1 MKRTLFSS
9 CQVLLGLSIVLV
21 SHHAL
26 AQCEGD
32 SVSVSLDIT
41 TDAWGYEM
49 YWELIPAS
57 GSCGDGSAVLWG
69 GNPDVGC
76 GDDIPGLGGE
86 VYGNNLA
93 LSSSTVC
100 VAEGSELVL
109 VHRDS
114 YGDGGSGFG
123 VVLNGAPVLG
133 FQGTGTGNDWP
144 ISLDLVDE
152 LQGQLP
158 CMPLPVSAN
167 GMNWVG
173 SNEGAS
179 VLPGEVTPPAI
190 ACNVH
195 GSWCPSDPNAN
206 NTLWLSWDVPS
217 EGGAYRI
224 STCED
229 STSFD
234 TQIALWSAEDC
245 ADWES
250 YTLVNASDD
259 QGCEFAAYR
268 STMLTPCFEGGES
281 LLIQIDGWGGQ
292 TGTVELSIQSTDLSE
307 SLAVG
312 ATVSGLSCNLE
323 EGFNPN
329 GTITLNPNVGP
340 LAASWN
346 WSGALGSTYQGT
358 NLTGLMPGTYVVDA
372 DVCGIAYSETFE
384 VEEPDAL
391 ALTVSLEPD
400 CEAGAMGGFVSVGEL
415 EEFES
420 VTWQVG
426 QTELEGTA
434 VSDLP
439 SGLCEVSVVSLEGCE
454 VSEYVWI
461 DAVGVP
467 EVNLGP
473 DVFACAGD
481 LITLLGP
488 LGDGLNY
495 NWSTGAATPLLQF
508 PAEAG
513 TTVLGLEVTD
523 ATGCSDSDVM
533 VLTVDDCASGLADL
547 SGDAA
552 ATTSWEGVIAVPN
565 PFMGRTSLVGV
576 SGADLALW
584 QLWDSQGRR
593 VDIPWVQLDTEV
605 VLTSDLPAGMYTLTS
620 PARRGAL
627 RLVAQ

>member
-1 MKRTLFSS
+1 MKQALFLSCRTLL
-9 CQVLLGLSIVLV
+9 VLSGALYT
-21 SHHAL
+21 HHAL
-26 AQCEGD
+26 AQCDGD

-49 YWELIPAS
+49 YWELIPEG

-76 GDDIPGLGGE
+76 GDDTPGLGGE

-93 LSSSTVC
+93 VSSSTVC

-144 ISLDLVDE
+144 ISLDILDE

-158 CMPLPVSAN
+158 CMPLPVAAN
-167 GMNWVG
+167 GVNWVG

-190 ACNVH
+190 ACNVY
-195 GSWCPSDPNAN
+195 GSWCPSDPNAT
-206 NTLWLSWDVPS
+206 NTLWLSWDVPD

-234 TQIALWSAEDC
+234 TQIALWSAGDC
-245 ADWES
+245 ADWET
-250 YTLVNASDD
+250 YTLINASDD
-259 QGCEFAAYR
+259 HGCEAAYR
-268 STMLTPCFEGGES
+268 STMLTPCFDGGES

-307 SLAVG
+307 SFVAG
-312 ATVSGLSCNLE
+312 ASVSGLSCNLA

-329 GTITLNPNVGP
+329 GAITLNPNVGP
-340 LAASWN
+340 LGASWT
-346 WSGALGSTYQGT
+346 WSGAFGSTYQGT
-358 NLTGLMPGTYVVDA
+358 NLSGLMPGTYVVDA
-372 DVCGIAYSETFE
+372 DVCGISYSETFE
-384 VEEPDAL
+384 VEEPEAL
-391 ALTVSLEPD
+391 SLTVSLEPD
-400 CEAGAMGGFVSVGEL
+400 CEAGAMGASVSVGEL
-415 EEFES
+415 EEFDS

-426 QTELEGTA
+426 LNEFEGPA
-434 VSDLP
+434 VSNLP
-439 SGLCEVSVVSLEGCE
+439 SGLCEVSVVSQEGCE
-454 VSEYVWI
+454 VSEYVWV

-467 EVNLGP
+467 EFNLGP
-473 DVFACAGD
+473 DVLACAGD

-495 NWSTGAATPLLQF
+495 NWSTGASAPLLQF
-508 PAEAG
+508 EAESG

-533 VLTVDDCASGLADL
+533 VLTVDDCTSGLSNL
-547 SGDAA
+547 SGGALEA
-552 ATTSWEGVIAVPN
+552 TSWEGVLAVPN

-576 SGADLALW
+576 SDVDVASW
-584 QLWDSQGRR
+584 QLWDAQGRH
-593 VDIPWVQLDTEV
+593 VDAKWVLLGTDV
-605 VLTSDLPAGMYTLTS
+605 ALTSALPAGMYTLIS
-620 PARRGAL
+620 PTRRGAL

>member
-1 MKRTLFSS
+1 
-9 CQVLLGLSIVLV
+9 
-21 SHHAL
+21 
-26 AQCEGD
+26 
-32 SVSVSLDIT
+32 
-41 TDAWGYEM
+41 
-49 YWELIPAS
+49 
-57 GSCGDGSAVLWG
+57 
-69 GNPDVGC
+69 
-76 GDDIPGLGGE
+76 
-86 VYGNNLA
+86 
-93 LSSSTVC
+93 
-100 VAEGSELVL
+100 
-109 VHRDS
+109 
-114 YGDGGSGFG
+114 
-123 VVLNGAPVLG
+123 
-133 FQGTGTGNDWP
+133 
-144 ISLDLVDE
+144 
-152 LQGQLP
+152 
-158 CMPLPVSAN
+158 
-167 GMNWVG
+167 
-173 SNEGAS
+173 
-179 VLPGEVTPPAI
+179 
-190 ACNVH
+190 
-195 GSWCPSDPNAN
+195 
-206 NTLWLSWDVPS
+206 
-217 EGGAYRI
+217 
-224 STCED
+224 
-229 STSFD
+229 
-234 TQIALWSAEDC
+234 
-245 ADWES
+245 
-250 YTLVNASDD
+250 
-259 QGCEFAAYR
+259 
-268 STMLTPCFEGGES
+268 
-281 LLIQIDGWGGQ
+281 
-292 TGTVELSIQSTDLSE
+292 
-307 SLAVG
+307 
-312 ATVSGLSCNLE
+312 
-323 EGFNPN
+323 
-329 GTITLNPNVGP
+329 
-340 LAASWN
+340 
-346 WSGALGSTYQGT
+346 
-358 NLTGLMPGTYVVDA
+358 
-372 DVCGIAYSETFE
+372 
-384 VEEPDAL
+384 
-391 ALTVSLEPD
+391 
-400 CEAGAMGGFVSVGEL
+400 
-415 EEFES
+415 

-576 SGADLALW
+576 SGVDLALW
-584 QLWDSQGRR
+584 QLWDAQGRR

>member
-1 MKRTLFSS
+1 MKQALFLSCRTLL
-9 CQVLLGLSIVLV
+9 VLSGGLYT
-21 SHHAL
+21 HHAL
-26 AQCEGD
+26 AQCDGD

-49 YWELIPAS
+49 YWELIPEG

-76 GDDIPGLGGE
+76 GDDTPGLGGE

-93 LSSSTVC
+93 VSSSTVC

-144 ISLDLVDE
+144 ISLDILDE

-158 CMPLPVSAN
+158 CMPLPVVAN
-167 GMNWVG
+167 GVNWVG

-190 ACNVH
+190 ACNVY
-195 GSWCPSDPNAN
+195 GSWCPSDPNAT
-206 NTLWLSWDVPS
+206 NTLWLSWDVPD

-234 TQIALWSAEDC
+234 TQIALWSAGDC
-245 ADWES
+245 ADWET
-250 YTLVNASDD
+250 YTLINASDD
-259 QGCEFAAYR
+259 HGCEAAYR
-268 STMLTPCFEGGES
+268 STMLTPCFDGGES

-307 SLAVG
+307 SFVVG
-312 ATVSGLSCNLE
+312 ASVSGLSCNLA

-329 GTITLNPNVGP
+329 GAITLNPNVGP
-340 LAASWN
+340 LGASWS
-346 WSGALGSTYQGT
+346 WSGAFGSTYQGT
-358 NLTGLMPGTYVVDA
+358 SLSGLMPGTYVVDA
-372 DVCGIAYSETFE
+372 DVCGISYSETFE
-384 VEEPDAL
+384 VEEPEAL
-391 ALTVSLEPD
+391 SLTVSLEPD
-400 CEAGAMGGFVSVGEL
+400 CEAGAMGASVSVGEL
-415 EEFES
+415 EEFDS

-426 QTELEGTA
+426 LNEFEGTV
-434 VSDLP
+434 VSNLP

-454 VSEYVWI
+454 VSEYVWV

-467 EVNLGP
+467 EFNLGP
-473 DVFACAGD
+473 DVLACAGD

-495 NWSTGAATPLLQF
+495 NWSTGASAPLLQF
-508 PAEAG
+508 EAESG

-533 VLTVDDCASGLADL
+533 VLTVDDCTSGLSNL
-547 SGDAA
+547 SGGALEA
-552 ATTSWEGVIAVPN
+552 TSWEGVLAVPN

-576 SGADLALW
+576 SDVDVASW
-584 QLWDSQGRR
+584 QLWDAQGRH
-593 VDIPWVQLDTEV
+593 VDAKWVLLGTEV
-605 VLTSDLPAGMYTLTS
+605 ALTSALPAGIYTLIS
-620 PARRGAL
+620 PTRRGAL

>member
-1 MKRTLFSS
+1 MKRILFSS
-9 CQVLLGLSIVLV
+9 FRTLLLLLVALLSH
-21 SHHAL
+21 SGF
-26 AQCEGD
+26 AQCDGD
-32 SVSVSLDIT
+32 SVAMSLDIT

-49 YWELIPAS
+49 YWELIPEG
-57 GSCGDGSAVLWG
+57 GSCGDGSALLWG

-76 GDDIPGLGGE
+76 GDGILGLGGE
-86 VYGNNLA
+86 VYGNNLTA
-93 LSSSTVC
+93 SSQTVC
-100 VAEGSELVL
+100 VAVGSELVL

-114 YGDGGSGFG
+114 YGDGGTGFG

-144 ISLDLVDE
+144 ISLDIVDE

-158 CMPLPVSAN
+158 CMPVSVEAN
-167 GMNWVG
+167 GVNWVG

-190 ACNVH
+190 GCDIY
-195 GSWCPSDPNAN
+195 GSWCLSDPNATS
-206 NTLWLSWDVPS
+206 TLWLSWAVPA

-234 TQIALWSAEDC
+234 TQLALWSAEDC

-250 YTLVNASDD
+250 YTLINASDD
-259 QGCEFAAYR
+259 QGCESAAYR

-312 ATVSGLSCNLE
+312 SSVSGLSCNLE

-340 LAASWN
+340 LGASWN

-358 NLTGLMPGTYVVDA
+358 NLSGLMPGTYVVEA
-372 DVCGIAYSETFE
+372 DVCGIPYNETIE
-384 VEEPDAL
+384 VEEPEAL
-391 ALTVSLEPD
+391 ALTVSLEAD
-400 CEAGAMGGFVSVGEL
+400 CELGAMGGFVSVGEL
-415 EEFES
+415 EEFDA
-420 VTWQVG
+420 VTWHVG
-426 QTELEGTA
+426 QTELIGTT
-434 VSDLP
+434 VFDLP

-454 VSEYVWI
+454 VSEYVWV
-461 DAVGVP
+461 DVVGVP

-473 DVFACAGD
+473 DVFACDGD

-488 LGDGLNY
+488 LGNGLNY
-495 NWSTGAATPLLQF
+495 NWSTGASTPLLQF
-508 PAEAG
+508 AAESG

-533 VLTVDDCASGLADL
+533 VLTVDDCTSDLQDL
-547 SGDAA
+547 SGETLT
-552 ATTSWEGVIAVPN
+552 TTSWDGVLAVPN
-565 PFMGRTSLVGV
+565 PFMGRTSLVGMSTV
-576 SGADLALW
+576 DVASW
-584 QLWDSQGRR
+584 QLWDAQGRR
-593 VDIPWVQLDTEV
+593 VDVTWVQLGTEMA
-605 VLTSDLPAGMYTLTS
+605 LTSDLPAGVYTLTS
-620 PARRGAL
+620 PYRKGAL

>member
-1 MKRTLFSS
+1 MKRALFW
-9 CQVLLGLSIVLV
+9 LFAALF
-21 SHHAL
+21 SHHAF

-57 GSCGDGSAVLWG
+57 GSCGDGTAVLWG

-86 VYGNNLA
+86 VYGNNLTV
-93 LSSSTVC
+93 SSATVC
-100 VAEGSELVL
+100 VASGSELVL

-144 ISLDLVDE
+144 LSLDIVDE

-158 CMPLPVSAN
+158 CMPLPVEAN
-167 GMNWVG
+167 GANWVG
-173 SNEGAS
+173 SSEGAS
-179 VLPGEVTPPAI
+179 VLPGEVTPPAL
-190 ACNVH
+190 ACNVY
-195 GSWCPSDPNAN
+195 GSWCPSDPNAT
-206 NTLWLSWDVPS
+206 NTLWLSWDVPA

-224 STCED
+224 STCND

-245 ADWES
+245 ADWGS

-259 QGCEFAAYR
+259 HGCELAAYR

-292 TGTVELSIQSTDLSE
+292 TGTVELSIQSTDLTE
-307 SLAVG
+307 SLVVG
-312 ATVSGLSCNLE
+312 ASVSGLSCNLE

-329 GTITLNPNVGP
+329 GAISLNPNVGP
-340 LAASWN
+340 LGASWD
-346 WSGALGSTYQGT
+346 WSGAFGSTYQGT
-358 NLTGLMPGTYVVDA
+358 NLSGLMPGTYVVNA
-372 DVCGIAYSETFE
+372 DVCGISYSETFE
-384 VEEPDAL
+384 VEEPEAL
-391 ALTVSLEPD
+391 SLTVSLAPD
-400 CEAGAMGGFVSVGEL
+400 CESGAMGASVSVGEL
-415 EEFES
+415 EEFDS

-426 QTELEGTA
+426 LNEFEGTA

-454 VSEYVWI
+454 VSEYVWV
-461 DAVGVP
+461 DEVGVP

-481 LITLLGP
+481 LVTLLGP
-488 LGDGLNY
+488 LGNGLNY
-495 NWSTGAATPLLQF
+495 NWSNGASTPLLQF
-508 PAEAG
+508 AAEPG

-533 VLTVDDCASGLADL
+533 VLTVDDCASGLSDL
-547 SGDAA
+547 SAGAL
-552 ATTSWEGVIAVPN
+552 ATSSWEGTLAVPN
-565 PFMGRTSLVGV
+565 PFIGKTSLVGV
-576 SGADLALW
+576 SGEDVALW
-584 QLWDSQGRR
+584 QLWDAQGRR
-593 VDIPWVQLDTEV
+593 VDAVWTPLGSEIALSSE
-605 VLTSDLPAGMYTLTS
+605 LPAGMYTLTS

>member
-1 MKRTLFSS
+1 MKQALFLSCRTLL
-9 CQVLLGLSIVLV
+9 VLSGALYT
-21 SHHAL
+21 HHAL
-26 AQCEGD
+26 AQCDGD

-49 YWELIPAS
+49 YWELIPEG

-76 GDDIPGLGGE
+76 GDDTPGLGGE

-93 LSSSTVC
+93 VSSSTVC

-144 ISLDLVDE
+144 ISLDILDE

-158 CMPLPVSAN
+158 CMPLPVAAN
-167 GMNWVG
+167 GVNWVG

-190 ACNVH
+190 ACNVY
-195 GSWCPSDPNAN
+195 GSWCPSDPNAT
-206 NTLWLSWDVPS
+206 NTLWLSWDVPD

-234 TQIALWSAEDC
+234 TQIALWSAGDC
-245 ADWES
+245 ADWET
-250 YTLVNASDD
+250 YTLINASDD
-259 QGCEFAAYR
+259 HGCEAAYR
-268 STMLTPCFEGGES
+268 STMLTPCFDGGES

-307 SLAVG
+307 SFVVG
-312 ATVSGLSCNLE
+312 ASVSGLSCNLA

-329 GTITLNPNVGP
+329 GAITLNPNVGP
-340 LAASWN
+340 LGASWT
-346 WSGALGSTYQGT
+346 WSGAFGSTYQGT
-358 NLTGLMPGTYVVDA
+358 NLSGLMPGTYVVDA
-372 DVCGIAYSETFE
+372 DVCGISYSETFE
-384 VEEPDAL
+384 VEEPEAL
-391 ALTVSLEPD
+391 SLTVSLEPD
-400 CEAGAMGGFVSVGEL
+400 CEAGAMGASVSVGEL
-415 EEFES
+415 EEFDS

-426 QTELEGTA
+426 LNEFEGTA
-434 VSDLP
+434 VSNLP
-439 SGLCEVSVVSLEGCE
+439 SGLCEVSVVSQEGCE
-454 VSEYVWI
+454 VSEYVWV

-467 EVNLGP
+467 EFNLGP
-473 DVFACAGD
+473 DVLACAGD

-495 NWSTGAATPLLQF
+495 NWSTGASAPLLQF
-508 PAEAG
+508 EAESG

-533 VLTVDDCASGLADL
+533 VLTVDDCTSGLSNL
-547 SGDAA
+547 SGGALEA
-552 ATTSWEGVIAVPN
+552 TSWEGVLAVPN

-576 SGADLALW
+576 SDVDVASW
-584 QLWDSQGRR
+584 QLWDAQGRH
-593 VDIPWVQLDTEV
+593 VDAKWVLLGTEV
-605 VLTSDLPAGMYTLTS
+605 ALTSALPAGMYTLIS
-620 PARRGAL
+620 PTRRGAL